1 MSSEEEYAKKYD
13 ANEKM
18 CETALNT
25 KFGIGYTIL
34 NELRKKYILENK
46 ININTEDNDCKIDK
60 YTETIDKSFKELDKE
75 LYDISEKLKNPET
88 IKKINE
94 IQEKTDEE
102 KESKYLN
109 EVRDEIKK
117 YITEMKKVDVDPE
130 KYVANIQ
137 ELSKSINSK
146 LGIDDETESELTDS
160 HDGSSNGSP
169 NGSENIESLTDS
181 PNGSENIESLTDSPN
196 GSENDGSSNG
206 SPNGSENNGS
216 SNGSPNG
223 SENNGLKGLKKYSY
237 RRRSSVKQKLFK
249 PVLKENGQ
257 LVGFI
262 DPLKSKKNQNKS
274 KKGGKKSN
282 KRQHK
287 SKKNQNKSKKR
298 R

>member
-18 CETALNT
+18 CETVLNRE
-25 KFGIGYTIL
+25 FGIGYIIL

-46 ININTEDNDCKIDK
+46 ININIEDDDCKIDEK
-60 YTETIDKSFKELDKE
+60 YTETIDNSFKELDKE
-75 LYDISEKLKNPET
+75 LYNISVKLKDPET

-102 KESKYLN
+102 KELKYLN
-109 EVRDEIKK
+109 EVRDEIQKF
-117 YITEMKKVDVDPE
+117 ITEIKKVGVDPK

-137 ELSKSINSK
+137 ELSESINSK
-146 LGIDDETESELTDS
+146 FGIIDETLSELTDS
-160 HDGSSNGSP
+160 HDG
-169 NGSENIESLTDS
+169 SLTDS

-196 GSENDGSSNG
+196 GNENDGSPNGSENDGSSNG
-206 SPNGSENNGS
+206 SPNGSVNVVSIISSDGS
-216 SNGSPNG
+216 LTP
-223 SENNGLKGLKKYSY
+223 
-237 RRRSSVKQKLFK
+237 VKQK
-249 PVLKENGQ
+249 PLKLGLKYNPK
-257 LVGFI
+257 VGVI
-262 DPLKSKKNQNKS
+262 DPLDPLKKSKKNQNKS

-287 SKKNQNKSKKR
+287 SNKRQHKSKKNQNKSKKR